1 MNKKVI
7 KVAVTIAA
15 VGVFGYLGG
24 AVYAAT
30 ADDGSHP
37 PVPATM
43 TYKHDLQP
51 FTHLKNG
58 GTVGSWRLDTP
69 LKDRPDFVQVLV
81 DGKTGYLKLSD
92 IDDGFVMPQS
102 TDGASTDVTKLMAA
116 AKQRQKN
123 VMAQPNAQ
131 GEVWA
136 PVYGDDGETVIG
148 KKLMNPTDDS
158 SSN

>member
-7 KVAVTIAA
+7 NVAVTIAA

-30 ADDGSHP
+30 VDDESHP
-37 PVPATM
+37 PIQATM

-51 FTHLKNG
+51 FTQLKNG

-69 LKDRPDFVQVLV
+69 LKDRPDYVQVLV

-92 IDDGFVMPQS
+92 IDDGFVMPQT
-102 TDGASTDVTKLMAA
+102 TDGASPDITQLMAA
-116 AKQRQKN
+116 AKQRQEN
-123 VMAQPNAQ
+123 VMVQPNAK

-136 PVYGDDGETVIG
+136 PVYGDDGVTIIA
-148 KKLMNPTDDS
+148 KKLMNPASDS
-158 SSN
+158 SSK